1 MRMRKQTV
9 TKDDG
14 RLITYYWFDRKGGVK
29 GSRDLGIQGAR
40 EPLPACSP
48 LEPWNPGSLS

>member
-14 RLITYYWFDRKGGVK
+14 RLITYYWFDRKGGIE
-29 GSRDLGIQGAR
+29 GSRVPENR
-40 EPLPACSP
+40 FRPVV
-48 LEPWNPGSLS
+48 PWNPGSLS